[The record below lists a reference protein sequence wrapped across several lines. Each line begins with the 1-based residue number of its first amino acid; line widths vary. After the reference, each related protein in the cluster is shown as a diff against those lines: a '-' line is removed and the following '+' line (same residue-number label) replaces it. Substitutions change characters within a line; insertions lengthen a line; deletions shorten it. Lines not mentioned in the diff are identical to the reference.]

1 MKKAIIIGA
10 TSGIGKELSE
20 LFAASNY
27 KVGITGRRKEL
38 LFELKDENP
47 DAYLTKVLDVTNTR
61 AAIQQLEELI
71 DELGGLDLLVI
82 SSGIGEIN
90 EALDFEIENQTIDTN
105 IVGFT
110 CIADWTFNYFEKQ
123 QSGHLVVISSIG
135 GIRGSHQA
143 PAYNASKAYQ
153 INYTEG
159 LRQKAAKLKMP
170 IFITDIRPGL
180 VDTKMAKG
188 EGLFWVMPLEKAVN
202 QIYKAIIR
210 KKKVVYVTKRWHLI
224 AMILKIAPRWIYDRI
239 S

>member
-90 EALDFEIENQTIDTN
+90 EGLDFEIENQTIDTN

>member
-1 MKKAIIIGA
+1 MKKVIIIGS
-10 TSGIGKELSE
+10 TSGIGKGLAE
-20 LFAASNY
+20 LFVANNY
-27 KVGITGRRKEL
+27 KVGITGRRDEL
-38 LFELKDENP
+38 LIELKDENP
-47 DAYLTKVLDVTNTR
+47 DAYFTKVIDVTDT
-61 AAIQQLEELI
+61 ATSIQQLEELTN
-71 DELGGLDLLVI
+71 ELGGLDLLVI

-90 EALDFEIENQTIDTN
+90 EGLDFEIEKQTIDTN

-110 CIADWTFNYFEKQ
+110 SITDWAFNYFENQKF
-123 QSGHLVVISSIG
+123 GHLVAISSIG
-135 GIRGSHQA
+135 GIRGSSQA

-202 QIYKAIIR
+202 QMYKAIIR
-210 KKKVVYVTKRWHLI
+210 KNKVVYVTKRWRLI
-224 AMILKIAPRWIYDRI
+224 AMILKLIPRPIYDRM
-239 S
+239 

>member
-1 MKKAIIIGA
+1 MKKVIIIGS
-10 TSGIGKELSE
+10 TSGIGKGLAE
-20 LFAASNY
+20 LFAANNY
-27 KVGITGRRKEL
+27 KVGITGRRDEL
-38 LFELKDENP
+38 LIELKDENP
-47 DAYLTKVLDVTNTR
+47 DAYFTKVIDVTDT
-61 AAIQQLEELI
+61 ATSIQQLEELTN
-71 DELGGLDLLVI
+71 ELGGLDLLVI

-90 EALDFEIENQTIDTN
+90 EALDFEIEKQTIDTN

-110 CIADWTFNYFEKQ
+110 AIADWTFNYFENQKF
-123 QSGHLVVISSIG
+123 GHLVVISSIG
-135 GIRGSHQA
+135 GIRGSRQA

-202 QIYKAIIR
+202 QMYIAIIK
-210 KKKVVYVTKRWHLI
+210 KKKVVYVTKRWRMI
-224 AMILKIAPRWIYDRI
+224 AFVLKILPRGIYDKM
-239 S
+239 

>member
-1 MKKAIIIGA
+1 MKKVIIIGS
-10 TSGIGKELSE
+10 TSGIGKL
-20 LFAASNY
+20 LAKRFAANNY

-38 LFELKDENP
+38 LLELKDKNP
-47 DAYLTKVLDVTNTR
+47 DAYLTKVLDVTDTSSS
-61 AAIQQLEELI
+61 IQQLEELTN
-71 DELGGLDLLVI
+71 ELGGLDLLVI

-90 EALDFEIENQTIDTN
+90 EALDFEIEKQTIDTN

-110 CIADWTFNYFEKQ
+110 SIADWSFNFFEKQ
-123 QSGHLVVISSIG
+123 QFGHLVVISSIG
-135 GIRGSHQA
+135 GIRGSRQA

-188 EGLFWVMPLEKAVN
+188 EGLFWVMSLEKAVN
-202 QIYKAIIR
+202 QMYKAIIK
-210 KKKVVYVTKRWHLI
+210 KKKVVCVTKRWRLI
-224 AMILKIAPRWIYDRI
+224 AMILKLIPRLIYDRM
-239 S
+239 

>member
-1 MKKAIIIGA
+1 MKKVIIIGS
-10 TSGIGKELSE
+10 TSGIGKGLAE
-20 LFAASNY
+20 LFAANNY
-27 KVGITGRRKEL
+27 KVGITGRRDEL
-38 LFELKDENP
+38 LIELKDENP
-47 DAYLTKVLDVTNTR
+47 DAYFTKVIDVTDT
-61 AAIQQLEELI
+61 ATSIQQLEELTN
-71 DELGGLDLLVI
+71 ELGGLDLLVI

-90 EALDFEIENQTIDTN
+90 EALDFEIEKQTIDTN

-110 CIADWTFNYFEKQ
+110 AIADWTFNYFENQKF
-123 QSGHLVVISSIG
+123 GHLVVISSIG
-135 GIRGSHQA
+135 GIRGSRQA

-202 QIYKAIIR
+202 QMYKAIIR
-210 KKKVVYVTKRWHLI
+210 KNKVVYVTKR
-224 AMILKIAPRWIYDRI
+224 Y
-239 S
+239 

>member
-1 MKKAIIIGA
+1 MKKVIIIGS
-10 TSGIGKELSE
+10 TSGIGKGLAE
-20 LFAASNY
+20 LFAANNY
-27 KVGITGRRKEL
+27 KVGITGRRDEL
-38 LFELKDENP
+38 LIELKDENP
-47 DAYLTKVLDVTNTR
+47 DAYFTKVIDVTDT
-61 AAIQQLEELI
+61 ATSIQQLEELTN
-71 DELGGLDLLVI
+71 ELGGLDLLVI

-90 EALDFEIENQTIDTN
+90 EALDFEIEKQTIDTN

-110 CIADWTFNYFEKQ
+110 AIADWTFNYFENQKF
-123 QSGHLVVISSIG
+123 GHLVVISSIG
-135 GIRGSHQA
+135 GIRGSRQA

-202 QIYKAIIR
+202 QMYKAIIR
-210 KKKVVYVTKRWHLI
+210 KKMVVYVTKRWRLI
-224 AMILKIAPRWIYDRI
+224 AFVLKILPRGIYDRM
-239 S
+239 

>member
-10 TSGIGKELSE
+10 TSGIGKGLAE
-20 LFAASNY
+20 LFAANNY

-38 LFELKDENP
+38 LLELKDENP

-90 EALDFEIENQTIDTN
+90 EALDFEIENKTIDTN

-135 GIRGSHQA
+135 GIRGNHQA

-170 IFITDIRPGL
+170 IYITDIRPGL

-224 AMILKIAPRWIYDRI
+224 AMILKIAPRWIYDRF

>member
-1 MKKAIIIGA
+1 MKKVIIIGS
-10 TSGIGKELSE
+10 TSGIGKGLAEC
-20 LFAASNY
+20 FAANNY

-38 LFELKDENP
+38 LIELKDKNP
-47 DAYLTKVLDVTNTR
+47 DAYLIKVIDVTDTSSS
-61 AAIQQLEELI
+61 IQQLEELTN
-71 DELGGLDLLVI
+71 ELGGLDLLVI

-90 EALDFEIENQTIDTN
+90 EALDFEIEKQTIDTN

-110 CIADWTFNYFEKQ
+110 SIADWTFNYFEKQ
-123 QSGHLVVISSIG
+123 KSGHLVVISSIG
-135 GIRGSHQA
+135 GIRGSCQA

-202 QIYKAIIR
+202 QMYNAIVR
-210 KKKVVYVTKRWHLI
+210 KKKVVYVTKRWRLI
-224 AMILKIAPRWIYDRI
+224 AMILKTAPRWLYDRF

>member
-1 MKKAIIIGA
+1 MKKAIIIGS
-10 TSGIGKELSE
+10 TSGIGKGLAEC
-20 LFAASNY
+20 FAVNNY

-38 LFELKDENP
+38 LLELKDENP
-47 DAYLTKVLDVTNTR
+47 DVYLTKVLDVTDTTSS
-61 AAIQQLEELI
+61 IQQLEELI
-71 DELGGLDLLVI
+71 YELGGLDLFVI

-90 EALDFEIENQTIDTN
+90 EALDFEIEKQTIDTN

-110 CIADWTFNYFEKQ
+110 SIADWTFNYFEKQ

-135 GIRGSHQA
+135 GIRGSSQA
-143 PAYNASKAYQ
+143 PSYNASKAYQ

-188 EGLFWVMPLEKAVN
+188 EGLFWIMPLEKAVN

-210 KKKVVYVTKRWHLI
+210 KKKVVYVTKRWRLI
-224 AMILKIAPRWIYDRI
+224 AFVLKIIPRGIYDKM
-239 S
+239 